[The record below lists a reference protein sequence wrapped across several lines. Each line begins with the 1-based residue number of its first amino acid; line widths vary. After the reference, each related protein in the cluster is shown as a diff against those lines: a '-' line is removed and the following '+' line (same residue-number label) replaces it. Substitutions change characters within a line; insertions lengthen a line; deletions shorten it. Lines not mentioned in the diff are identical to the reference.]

1 MQRVEAKVRLL
12 YSGLPSDNYVHN
24 CDLAVDFM
32 GHLDREYKRL
42 FIHLVILSYLLSFI
56 TSFVSVVA
64 DLKNVVSVE
73 VQDQDM
79 KYGKTGHIVV
89 FTFREGYSISATES
103 ATSEDIR

>member
-42 FIHLVILSYLLSFI
+42 FIRLVILSYILSFI
-56 TSFVSVVA
+56 TSLSVVA
-64 DLKNVVSVE
+64 DLKDVVSVE